1 MKEPKLRSGD
11 FSPQFSVKHML
22 KDVRLAVDLGKA
34 GQLPLAGSIRN
45 QLARAAEAGFSE
57 EDMAALIKVL

>member
-1 MKEPKLRSGD
+1 
-11 FSPQFSVKHML
+11 ML
-22 KDVRLAVDLGKA
+22 KDVRLAIELGE
-34 GQLPLAGSIRN
+34 QRSLPLATSVRQ